1 METDQEANND
11 PAEAGQGLL
20 GVQEEAEGCCAPL
33 SLDLATYLL
42 PRWSSLCGSQK
53 EKQGF
58 IRFIPPARHTQTPL
72 RHTPPHR

>member
-20 GVQEEAEGCCAPL
+20 GVQEEAEGYCAPL

-42 PRWSSLCGSQK
+42 PRWSSLCGSQIFLFLVPSQSCQLPK
-53 EKQGF
+53 WLPVILVLAGSW
-58 IRFIPPARHTQTPL
+58 
-72 RHTPPHR
+72 